1 MTPMQSADVV
11 GGQEAVESSQSERL
25 GWFKM
30 PLLIVL
36 AAVVLGLPH
45 FADNYVIYI
54 GSRLC
59 VYILVALGL
68 NILVGYAGQ
77 ISLGH
82 AAFFAI
88 GAYTSAVLAES
99 LHWPF
104 VLCVLSAAAF
114 TALIGYLVG
123 LPCLRLSGLYL
134 AMATLGF
141 TLIVQELL
149 LQLAVITH
157 GSEGMS
163 VPPARLAGLVFDTE
177 SRKYYLVVAVTVGM
191 FLVARNLI
199 RGRTGR
205 AFLAIRDN
213 ERAAEA
219 MGVNLARYKTIAFA
233 ISALYTGLAGALSA
247 FLVGFL
253 DPQEFSFFLSVQ
265 FITIIILGGLASLLG
280 SVLGA
285 AFLIILPEFL
295 AGLDVWQA
303 LVYGVIMVLTIIF
316 MPFGLS
322 GAVRRY
328 AYRWFGIGAEPIIP
342 RRLGH

>member
-1 MTPMQSADVV
+1 MNKGAWLQALSLVIIGVA
-11 GGQEAVESSQSERL
+11 L
-25 GWFKM
+25 
-30 PLLIVL
+30 
-36 AAVVLGLPH
+36 LGLPNV
-45 FADNYVIYI
+45 ADNYMIYI
-54 GSRLC
+54 GARLF

-68 NILVGYAGQ
+68 NLLTGYAGQ
-77 ISLGH
+77 VSLGH

-88 GAYTSAVLAES
+88 GAYTAAILAEALQWPFILCVIAAALCSAV
-99 LHWPF
+99 
-104 VLCVLSAAAF
+104 V
-114 TALIGYLVG
+114 GYMLG

-141 TLIVQELL
+141 TLIVQEML
-149 LQLAVITH
+149 LQLSVITH

-163 VPPARLAGLVFDTE
+163 VPKASILGFDFD
-177 SRKYYLVVAVTVGM
+177 SDYRKYYLLYGVTIVM
-191 FLVARNLI
+191 LILARTLV

-205 AFLAIRDN
+205 AWLALREN

-219 MGVNLARYKTIAFA
+219 MGVNLAQYKTIAFA
-233 ISALYTGLAGALSA
+233 ISAFYTGLAGALSA

-253 DPQEFSFFLSVQ
+253 DPQEFSFFLSIQ

-285 AFLIILPEFL
+285 GFLIILPELL

-322 GAVRRY
+322 GAIRLY
-328 AYRWFGIGAEPIIP
+328 ASRWLGIGVEPIIP

>member
-1 MTPMQSADVV
+1 MALTAGKPAGLRALFFV
-11 GGQEAVESSQSERL
+11 
-25 GWFKM
+25 
-30 PLLIVL
+30 
-36 AAVVLGLPH
+36 AVVAALLALPS
-45 FADNYVIYI
+45 FVDNYILHVMA
-54 GSRLC
+54 RLF
-59 VYILVALGL
+59 VYVLVALGL
-68 NILVGYAGQ
+68 NLLVGYAGQ
-77 ISLGH
+77 VSLGH

-88 GAYTSAVLAES
+88 GAYTAAVLAES
-99 LHWPF
+99 LGGPSCPVCWRRPE
-104 VLCVLSAAAF
+104 F
-114 TALIGYLVG
+114 TAVVGYLLG

-141 TLIVQELL
+141 TLIVQEML

-163 VPPARLAGLVFDTE
+163 VKPATILGLKFD
-177 SRKYYLVVAVTVGM
+177 SDYRKYYLLLVVTIGM
-191 FLVARNLI
+191 LLFARNLV

-205 AFLAIRDN
+205 AFLAIREN

-219 MGVNLARYKTIAFA
+219 MGVNLAQYKTIAFA

-253 DPQEFSFFLSVQ
+253 DPQEFSFFLSIQ

-285 AFLIILPEFL
+285 GFLIILPELL

-322 GAVRRY
+322 GAIRRY
-328 AYRWFGIGAEPIIP
+328 GYRWFGIGVEPIVP

>member
-1 MTPMQSADVV
+1 MKKTAGAKGLVLVIV
-11 GGQEAVESSQSERL
+11 GAA
-25 GWFKM
+25 
-30 PLLIVL
+30 LLVLPNIV
-36 AAVVLGLPH
+36 
-45 FADNYVIYI
+45 DNYVIYVMA
-54 GSRLC
+54 RLF

-68 NILVGYAGQ
+68 NLLTGYAGQ
-77 ISLGH
+77 VSLGH

-88 GAYTSAVLAES
+88 GAYTAAVLAES

-104 VLCVLSAAAF
+104 VLCVFAATLF
-114 TALIGYLVG
+114 TATVGYLLG

-141 TLIVQELL
+141 TLIVQEML

-157 GSEGMS
+157 GSEGMP
-163 VPPARLAGLVFDTE
+163 VPAASILGFTFD
-177 SRKYYLVVAVTVGM
+177 SDYRKYYLLLGVTIVM
-191 FLVARNLI
+191 LILARNLV

-205 AFLAIRDN
+205 AFLAIREN

-219 MGVNLARYKTIAFA
+219 MGVNLAQYKTIAFA

-253 DPQEFSFFLSVQ
+253 DPQEFSFFLSIQ

-285 AFLIILPEFL
+285 SFLIILPELL

-303 LVYGVIMVLTIIF
+303 LVYGLIMVLTIIF

-322 GAVRRY
+322 GAIRRY
-328 AYRWFGIGAEPIIP
+328 AYRWFSIGVEPIIP

>member
-1 MTPMQSADVV
+1 MGTKTF
-11 GGQEAVESSQSERL
+11 ERL
-25 GWFKM
+25 RGGFFVAVGTG
-30 PLLIVL
+30 LL
-36 AAVVLGLPH
+36 ALPS
-45 FADNYVIYI
+45 FVDNYVLYVMA
-54 GSRLC
+54 RLF
-59 VYILVALGL
+59 VYVLVALGL
-68 NILVGYAGQ
+68 NLLTGYTGQ
-77 ISLGH
+77 VSLGH

-88 GAYTSAVLAES
+88 GAYTAAVLAES
-99 LHWPF
+99 WRWSFIP
-104 VLCVLSAAAF
+104 CVLAAAVF
-114 TALIGYLVG
+114 TAVVGYLLG

-141 TLIVQELL
+141 TLIVQEML

-157 GSEGMS
+157 GSEGMK
-163 VPPARLAGLVFDTE
+163 VRPASILGFTFD
-177 SRKYYLVVAVTVGM
+177 SDYRKYFLLLVVTTAM
-191 FLVARNLI
+191 LIVARNLI

-205 AFLAIRDN
+205 AFLAIREN

-219 MGVNLARYKTIAFA
+219 MGVNLAQYKTIAFA

-253 DPQEFSFFLSVQ
+253 DPQEFSFFLSIQ
-265 FITIIILGGLASLLG
+265 FITIIILGGLGSLLG

-285 AFLIILPEFL
+285 GFLIILPELL

-322 GAVRRY
+322 GAIRRY
-328 AYRWFGIGAEPIIP
+328 AYRWFGIGVEPIIP

>member
-1 MTPMQSADVV
+1 MPPRSPQRYQGLLLVV
-11 GGQEAVESSQSERL
+11 VAVA
-25 GWFKM
+25 
-30 PLLIVL
+30 LL
-36 AAVVLGLPH
+36 ALPNL
-45 FADNYVIYI
+45 ADNYVRYVMTRLFIY
-54 GSRLC
+54 
-59 VYILVALGL
+59 VLVALGL
-68 NILVGYAGQ
+68 NLLTGYAGQ
-77 ISLGH
+77 VSLGH

-88 GAYTSAVLAES
+88 GAYTAAVLAES
-99 LHWPF
+99 ARWPS
-104 VLCVLSAAAF
+104 VLCMVTAAAF
-114 TALIGYLVG
+114 TAVVGFLLG
-123 LPCLRLSGLYL
+123 LPCLRLTGLYL

-157 GSEGMS
+157 GSEGMK
-163 VPPARLAGLVFDTE
+163 VRPAAILGFTFD
-177 SRKYYLVVAVTVGM
+177 SDYRKYYLLLVVTVLM
-191 FLVARNLI
+191 LLFARNLV

-205 AFLAIRDN
+205 AFLAIREN

-219 MGVNLARYKTIAFA
+219 MGVNLAQYKTIAFA

-247 FLVGFL
+247 FMVGFL
-253 DPQEFSFFLSVQ
+253 DPQEFSFFLSIQ

-285 AFLIILPEFL
+285 AFLIILPEAL

-303 LVYGVIMVLTIIF
+303 LVYGLIMVVTIIF

-322 GAVRRY
+322 GAIRRY
-328 AYRWFGIGAEPIIP
+328 AFRWFGIGVEPMVP

>member
-1 MTPMQSADVV
+1 MARAGLERFGIPFFVALGAGLLLLPSVV
-11 GGQEAVESSQSERL
+11 
-25 GWFKM
+25 
-30 PLLIVL
+30 
-36 AAVVLGLPH
+36 
-45 FADNYVIYI
+45 DNYMLHVMA
-54 GSRLC
+54 RLF
-59 VYILVALGL
+59 VYVLVALGL
-68 NILVGYAGQ
+68 DLLTGYAGQ
-77 ISLGH
+77 VSLGH

-88 GAYTSAVLAES
+88 GAYTAAVLAEWWRWS
-99 LHWPF
+99 F
-104 VLCVLSAAAF
+104 VPCLVAAAVVS
-114 TALIGYLVG
+114 AVVGYLLG

-141 TLIVQELL
+141 TLIVQEML

-163 VPPARLAGLVFDTE
+163 VKPASILGLTFDTDY
-177 SRKYYLVVAVTVGM
+177 RKYYLLLVVTVGM
-191 FLVARNLI
+191 LLFARNVV

-205 AFLAIRDN
+205 AFLAIREN

-233 ISALYTGLAGALSA
+233 LSALYTGLAGALSA
-247 FLVGFL
+247 FVVGFL
-253 DPQEFSFFLSVQ
+253 DPQEFSFFLSIQ

-285 AFLIILPEFL
+285 GFLIILPELL

-303 LVYGVIMVLTIIF
+303 LVYGAIMVLTIIF

-322 GAVRRY
+322 GAIRRY
-328 AYRWFGIGAEPIIP
+328 GYR
-342 RRLGH
+342 

>member
-1 MTPMQSADVV
+1 MGTGTTWQTLLLV
-11 GGQEAVESSQSERL
+11 GAGVAL
-25 GWFKM
+25 
-30 PLLIVL
+30 
-36 AAVVLGLPH
+36 VVLPNV
-45 FADNYVIYI
+45 ADNYVICI
-54 GSRLC
+54 AARLF

-68 NILVGYAGQ
+68 NLLTGYAGQ
-77 ISLGH
+77 VSLGH
-82 AAFFAI
+82 AAFFGI
-88 GAYTSAVLAES
+88 GAYTAAVLAES

-104 VLCVLSAAAF
+104 VICVLAAAAF
-114 TALIGYLVG
+114 TASVGYLLG

-141 TLIVQELL
+141 TLVVQEML
-149 LQLAVITH
+149 LQLSAITH

-163 VPPARLAGLVFDTE
+163 VPTASTLGFSFE
-177 SRKYYLVVAVTVGM
+177 SDFRKYYLLLSVTIGM
-191 FLVARNLI
+191 LVLARNLV

-205 AFLAIRDN
+205 AFLAIREN

-233 ISALYTGLAGALSA
+233 ISALYPGLAGALGA

-253 DPQEFSFFLSVQ
+253 DPQEFSFFLSIQ

-285 AFLIILPEFL
+285 GFLIILPELL

-303 LVYGVIMVLTIIF
+303 LVYGVIMVLTILF

-322 GAVRRY
+322 GTIRRY
-328 AYRWFGIGAEPIIP
+328 AYRWFGIGVEPIMP

>member
-1 MTPMQSADVV
+1 MQSADVLGSQEV
-11 GGQEAVESSQSERL
+11 VASGQPVRL
-25 GWFKM
+25 RWLKM
-30 PLLIVL
+30 LALCVL
-36 AAVVLGLPH
+36 AVVVLGLPRV
-45 FADNYVIYI
+45 ADNYMLYI
-54 GSRLC
+54 GGRLC

-88 GAYTSAVLAES
+88 GAYTAAVLTES

-104 VLCVLSAAAF
+104 VPCVLSAAVF
-114 TALIGYLVG
+114 TAGIGYVVG

-163 VPPARLAGLVFDTE
+163 VPPARLLGFVFDTDY
-177 SRKYYLVVAVTVGM
+177 RKYYLMIAVTTGM

-219 MGVNLARYKTIAFA
+219 MGVNLARYKTVAFA

-285 AFLIILPEFL
+285 AFLIILPELL

-303 LVYGVIMVLTIIF
+303 LVYGLIMVVTIIF

-322 GAVRRY
+322 GAIRRY
-328 AYRWFGIGAEPIIP
+328 AYRWFGIGTEPIIP

>member
-1 MTPMQSADVV
+1 MGMTKP
-11 GGQEAVESSQSERL
+11 ERL
-25 GWFKM
+25 KGLF
-30 PLLIVL
+30 LVGVG
-36 AAVVLGLPH
+36 VVLLALPNV
-45 FADNYVIYI
+45 ADNYILYVMA
-54 GSRLC
+54 RLF
-59 VYILVALGL
+59 VYVLVALGL
-68 NILVGYAGQ
+68 NILTGYTGQ
-77 ISLGH
+77 VSLGH

-88 GAYTSAVLAES
+88 GAYTAAVLAEAWR
-99 LHWPF
+99 WPS
-104 VLCVLSAAAF
+104 VLCVLAAAAF
-114 TALIGYLVG
+114 AAVVGYLLG

-141 TLIVQELL
+141 TLIVQEML

-157 GSEGMS
+157 GSQGMS
-163 VPPARLAGLVFDTE
+163 VRPASILGVTFDTDY
-177 SRKYYLVVAVTVGM
+177 RKYYLLLGVTTVM
-191 FLVARNLI
+191 LVAARNVV

-219 MGVNLARYKTIAFA
+219 MGVNLAQYKTIAFA

-247 FLVGFL
+247 YLVGFL
-253 DPQEFSFFLSVQ
+253 DPQEFSFFLSIQ

-285 AFLIILPEFL
+285 SFLIILPELL

-303 LVYGVIMVLTIIF
+303 LVYGVITVLTIIF

-322 GAVRRY
+322 GAIRRFG
-328 AYRWFGIGAEPIIP
+328 YRWFGIGVEPIIP

>member
-1 MTPMQSADVV
+1 M
-11 GGQEAVESSQSERL
+11 
-25 GWFKM
+25 
-30 PLLIVL
+30 
-36 AAVVLGLPH
+36 
-45 FADNYVIYI
+45 IYI
-54 GSRLC
+54 GARLF

-68 NILVGYAGQ
+68 NLLTGYAGQ
-77 ISLGH
+77 VSLGH

-88 GAYTSAVLAES
+88 GAYTAAILAEALQWPFILCVIAAALCSAV
-99 LHWPF
+99 
-104 VLCVLSAAAF
+104 V
-114 TALIGYLVG
+114 GYMLG

-141 TLIVQELL
+141 TLIVQEML
-149 LQLAVITH
+149 LQLSVITH

-163 VPPARLAGLVFDTE
+163 VPKASILGFDFD
-177 SRKYYLVVAVTVGM
+177 SDYRKYYLLYGVTIVM
-191 FLVARNLI
+191 LILARNLV

-205 AFLAIRDN
+205 AWLALREN

-219 MGVNLARYKTIAFA
+219 MGVNLAQYKTIAFA
-233 ISALYTGLAGALSA
+233 ISAFYTGLAGALSA

-253 DPQEFSFFLSVQ
+253 DPQEFSFFLSIQ

-285 AFLIILPEFL
+285 GFLIILPELL

-322 GAVRRY
+322 GAIRLY
-328 AYRWFGIGAEPIIP
+328 ASRWLGIGVEPIIP

>member
-1 MTPMQSADVV
+1 MKKGDGLKA
-11 GGQEAVESSQSERL
+11 
-25 GWFKM
+25 
-30 PLLIVL
+30 LLLVL
-36 AAVVLGLPH
+36 IGAGMLVLPN
-45 FADNYVIYI
+45 FVDNYIIYI
-54 GSRLC
+54 MARLFT
-59 VYILVALGL
+59 YILVAVGL
-68 NILVGYAGQ
+68 NLLTGYAGQ
-77 ISLGH
+77 VSLGH

-88 GAYTSAVLAES
+88 GAYTAAVLAES
-99 LHWPF
+99 LAWPF
-104 VLCVLSAAAF
+104 VLCVITAAVF
-114 TALIGYLVG
+114 TAIVGYLLG

-141 TLIVQELL
+141 TLIVQEML
-149 LQLAVITH
+149 LQLSVITH
-157 GSEGMS
+157 GSEGMLVPTAS
-163 VPPARLAGLVFDTE
+163 VLGFEFD
-177 SRKYYLVVAVTVGM
+177 SDYRKYYLIFGVTVVM
-191 FLVARNLI
+191 LVLARNLV

-205 AFLAIRDN
+205 AFLAIREN

-219 MGVNLARYKTIAFA
+219 MGVNLAQYKTIAFA

-253 DPQEFSFFLSVQ
+253 DPQEFSFFLSIQ

-285 AFLIILPEFL
+285 GFLIILPELL

-303 LVYGVIMVLTIIF
+303 LVYGVIMVFTIIF

-322 GAVRRY
+322 GAIRRY
-328 AYRWFGIGAEPIIP
+328 AYRWFGIGVEPIIP

>member
-1 MTPMQSADVV
+1 MKTGAALQGLLLAVTGVALLVLPNVV
-11 GGQEAVESSQSERL
+11 
-25 GWFKM
+25 
-30 PLLIVL
+30 
-36 AAVVLGLPH
+36 
-45 FADNYVIYI
+45 DNYIIYI
-54 GSRLC
+54 GARLF

-68 NILVGYAGQ
+68 NLLTGYAGQ
-77 ISLGH
+77 VSLGH

-88 GAYTSAVLAES
+88 GAYSAAVLAES
-99 LHWPF
+99 LQWPF
-104 VLCVLSAAAF
+104 VICVTVSAFF
-114 TALIGYLVG
+114 TAIVGYLLG

-141 TLIVQELL
+141 TLIVQEML

-163 VPPARLAGLVFDTE
+163 VPAASILGFTFD
-177 SRKYYLVVAVTVGM
+177 SDYRKYYLLFGVTIVM
-191 FLVARNLI
+191 LILTRNLI

-205 AFLAIRDN
+205 AFLAIREN

-219 MGVNLARYKTIAFA
+219 MGVNLAQYKTIAFA

-253 DPQEFSFFLSVQ
+253 DPQEFSFFLSIQ

-285 AFLIILPEFL
+285 GFLIILPELL

-303 LVYGVIMVLTIIF
+303 LVYGVIMVLTILF

-322 GAVRRY
+322 GAIQRY
-328 AYRWFGIGAEPIIP
+328 AHRWFGIGVEPIIP

>member
-1 MTPMQSADVV
+1 MHKGAWLQA
-11 GGQEAVESSQSERL
+11 
-25 GWFKM
+25 
-30 PLLIVL
+30 PLLVIIGV
-36 AAVVLGLPH
+36 AVLGLPNVV
-45 FADNYVIYI
+45 DNYVIYI
-54 GSRLC
+54 GARLF

-68 NILVGYAGQ
+68 NLLTGYAGQ
-77 ISLGH
+77 VSLGH

-88 GAYTSAVLAES
+88 GAYTAAILAES
-99 LHWPF
+99 LQWPF
-104 VLCVLSAAAF
+104 ILCIVAAALCS
-114 TALIGYLVG
+114 AVVGYMLG

-141 TLIVQELL
+141 TLIVQEML
-149 LQLAVITH
+149 LQLSVITH

-163 VPPARLAGLVFDTE
+163 VPKASILGFDFD
-177 SRKYYLVVAVTVGM
+177 SDYRKYYLLCGVTIVM
-191 FLVARNLI
+191 LILARNLV

-205 AFLAIRDN
+205 AWLALREN

-219 MGVNLARYKTIAFA
+219 MGVNLAQYKTIAFA
-233 ISALYTGLAGALSA
+233 ISAFYTGLAGALSA

-253 DPQEFSFFLSVQ
+253 DPQEFSFFLSIQ

-285 AFLIILPEFL
+285 GFLIILPELL

-322 GAVRRY
+322 GAIRRY
-328 AYRWFGIGAEPIIP
+328 ASRWFGVGVEPIIP